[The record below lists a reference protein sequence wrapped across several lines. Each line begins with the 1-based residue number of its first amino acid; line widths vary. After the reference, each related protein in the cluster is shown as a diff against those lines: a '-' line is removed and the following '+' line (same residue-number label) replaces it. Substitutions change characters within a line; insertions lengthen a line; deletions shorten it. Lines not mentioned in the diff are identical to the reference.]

1 VGHSPKHGP
10 SGQFNLTRFI
20 LLVALCTCCWLVL
33 WSLTHPAVAVAP
45 QPNSTPSLQD
55 LRRWRQTL
63 KEYNRG
69 VKQQRQQLQQ
79 IEGAARD
86 RLEGL
91 QTNVRLTAVQI
102 RQAEQNLQ
110 QAQTSLS
117 TLEEEFNAS
126 QTRYQGKLDSTV
138 ARLRFLQ
145 RRKADNVWAMLLD
158 SENLNE
164 LMTRRQQLQQ
174 VYRADQKLLV
184 SLKAENDRLADQKGQ
199 IQFQVAQIEQ
209 LQSQLQQ
216 QQIAFSSEA
225 AQQEQLVGKISA
237 DREAMEAAEAQLQ
250 RDSDNVTAMIR
261 QRLAYVAP
269 SAPGDILI
277 QGTGRLSMPINAPIT
292 SQFGYRI
299 HPVLGYRRLHA
310 GTDFGAETGTPI
322 RAAESGTV
330 IHAGWQGGYGKTV
343 IIDHGQ
349 GMTTLY
355 GHCSQLYVRDGQTV
369 QKGEAIAAVG
379 STGMSTG
386 PHLHFEV
393 RINGEPQ
400 NPLAFIGRA

>member
-1 VGHSPKHGP
+1 
-10 SGQFNLTRFI
+10 
-20 LLVALCTCCWLVL
+20 
-33 WSLTHPAVAVAP
+33 
-45 QPNSTPSLQD
+45 LQD

-63 KEYNRG
+63 KEYNHG

-91 QTNVRLTAVQI
+91 QTNVRLTAAQI

-110 QAQTSLS
+110 GAQASLS

-184 SLKAENDRLADQKGQ
+184 GLKAENDRLADQKEQ

-209 LQSQLQQ
+209 LRSQLQQ
-216 QQIAFSSEA
+216 QQVAFSTEA
-225 AQQEQLVGKISA
+225 AQQEELVGKISA
-237 DREAMEAAEAQLQ
+237 DRQAMEAAEAQLQ

-269 SAPGDILI
+269 SAPNDILI
-277 QGTGRLSMPINAPIT
+277 HGTGRLSMPINAPIT
-292 SQFGYRI
+292 SNFGYRI
-299 HPVLGYRRLHA
+299 HPILGTRRLHA
-310 GTDFGAETGTPI
+310 GTDFGADTGTPI

-330 IHAGWQGGYGKTV
+330 VHAGWQGGYGNTV

-355 GHCSQLYVRDGQTV
+355 AHCSQLYVRDGQAV
-369 QKGEAIAAVG
+369 QKGEAVAAVG

-400 NPLAFIGRA
+400 NPLAFVGRA